1 MLFFFCSKECER
13 KRDEMRKKSLRQMI
27 ILLVQVASP
36 GSASVDNIHFVK
48 AKANEFVFYTV
59 ERKGKKL
66 NFLQTYVLDIYVRK
80 WISITWANWNG

>member
-1 MLFFFCSKECER
+1 MLFFVPKNVREKEMKWE
-13 KRDEMRKKSLRQMI
+13 KKSLRQMI
-27 ILLVQVASP
+27 ILLVQVASS

-66 NFLQTYVLDIYVRK
+66 NFLQTYVLDTYVRK
-80 WISITWANWNG
+80 WISITWANGNG